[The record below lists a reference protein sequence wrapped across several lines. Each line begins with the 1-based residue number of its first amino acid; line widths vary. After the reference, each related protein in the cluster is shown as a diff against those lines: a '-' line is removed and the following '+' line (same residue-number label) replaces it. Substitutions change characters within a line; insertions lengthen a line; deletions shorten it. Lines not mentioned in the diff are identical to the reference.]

1 LLFSSVES
9 SGVADDEEEGLE
21 LEDCAHVS
29 GARTTEAAR
38 SSGRVSEAVL
48 RKKGTIL
55 FDVSRGV

>member
-1 LLFSSVES
+1 LFSSVES
-9 SGVADDEEEGLE
+9 SGVADDEEELE

-29 GARTTEAAR
+29 GAKTREAAK
-38 SSGRVSEAVL
+38 SSGRVREAVL

>member
-1 LLFSSVES
+1 LFSSVES
-9 SGVADDEEEGLE
+9 SAAGDEEELE

-29 GARTTEAAR
+29 GAKIREAAR

-48 RKKGTIL
+48 RKKGTIV